1 MSIFDDIDDD
11 DDEFEL
17 DVDDLPQPKPQDDI
31 IPEER
36 PRKKQRKEND
46 KGEIWMTNF
55 FRELEK
61 ERKRTRIER
70 LRRTFAQNSVSEILD
85 FGPDE
90 ISRYILDFIN
100 PIHSPPTAFERWRN
114 NTKKKWCPEC
124 GEICIPSAGRCSLC
138 KKYLSWRCTEC
149 DFISPAVSCV
159 PRRYPPRP
167 DDSDYSSS
175 EEY

>member
-1 MSIFDDIDDD
+1 MSIFDDIEE
-11 DDEFEL
+11 DEFEL
-17 DVDDLPQPKPQDDI
+17 DIDEVSLPKPRNEV

-36 PRKKQRKEND
+36 PRKKQKKEIEP
-46 KGEIWMTNF
+46 GEDWMKNF
-55 FRELEK
+55 FREIEK

-70 LRRTFAQNSVSEILD
+70 LERLFANRAPAAILD

-100 PIHSPPTAFERWRN
+100 PIHSPPTAFDRWRN

-124 GEICIPSAGRCSLC
+124 GELCLPSAGRCNLC
-138 KKYLSWRCTEC
+138 KKFLSWRCTHC
-149 DFISPAVSCV
+149 DFISPAVACV
-159 PRRYPPRP
+159 PRRYPPQP
-167 DDSDYSSS
+167 DDSEYSSS